1 MATEFVATN
10 SVAASII
17 CYNRDIERRILK
29 TVDKVNGACHFDTLV
44 SKWRM
49 RSFLTS
55 KRNKKWLQGGL
66 LMNHYTMSIAKGRG
80 DLRHNNR
87 EFRPKNADPQ
97 RKDKNITLVH
107 EDLQKV
113 YHELFDESVI
123 KYNESQKRND
133 RKIKNYFDKIYRS
146 KKEKPFYEFIIQIGN
161 QNEQPSEKKC
171 EAILK
176 EFNDM
181 LIKDYPSLRVFN
193 SVIHMDESTPHL
205 HIDFVPVGDGYKK
218 GMEKRASFKRVLK
231 NLGLSDFRE
240 FQNALFFKL
249 EEISKKHNIE
259 RVPDVA
265 IGAKH
270 IPIQQYREIQRLAEQ
285 KINHIDGMSVPRSS
299 IKIYQKLNA
308 VPQEM
313 YEEIVKDNAY
323 RKAQNEALTGENE
336 LLRGQLSNLKTEKNV
351 DIYEAVIEDQKEKI
365 ERLNDEIDEIRY
377 NFNDMQKTHEET
389 IEKMYVKNDSLQE
402 QIEELEKGTAAL
414 KVQLSE
420 KEKTIENL
428 KNQSKQLEKMDHILS
443 ENEKLKNDVK
453 KLDEKVKKTEQKL
466 VQNSS
471 ETRKKLVITEQENMN
486 LKNENESLQKEN
498 NELNEQI
505 GDKRANTYRQ
515 TRFANVLQIY
525 SARGNYAG
533 MANLAKLMANEQYD
547 DLDEELDECLRRVQ
561 KARMIQ

>member
-1 MATEFVATN
+1 MQHLYL
-10 SVAASII
+10 
-17 CYNRDIERRILK
+17 CYNEGIGRRLLK
-29 TVDKVNGACHFDTLV
+29 TVDKVNGARHFDTNV

-55 KRNKKWLQGGL
+55 KRNKKCLPGGM
-66 LMNHYTMSIAKGRG
+66 LMNHFTMSIAKGRG

-146 KKEKPFYEFIIQIGN
+146 KKEKPFYEFIIQVGN
-161 QNEQPSEKKC
+161 QNEQPSETKC

-176 EFNDM
+176 EFNNM
-181 LIKDYPSLRVFN
+181 LIRDYPSLRIFN

-205 HIDFVPVGDGYKK
+205 HIDFVPIGDGYKK

-231 NLGLSDFRE
+231 NLGFSDFRE

-249 EEISKKHNIE
+249 ELISKQHDIE
-259 RVPDVA
+259 RVQDIS
-265 IGAKH
+265 IGARH

-285 KINHIDGMSVPRSS
+285 KINDIDDMNVPRSS

-351 DIYEAVIEDQKEKI
+351 YTYEAVIEDQKEKI
-365 ERLNDEIDEIRY
+365 ERLNDEIEEIRY
-377 NFNDMQKTHEET
+377 NFNVMQKS
-389 IEKMYVKNDSLQE
+389 NDNMLNKAWDENDALQE
-402 QIEELEKGTAAL
+402 KIEALEKSSAAL
-414 KVQLSE
+414 KGQLTDR
-420 KEKTIENL
+420 EKTIESL
-428 KNQSKQLEKMDHILS
+428 QNQSKDLEKMGQILS

-471 ETRKKLVITEQENMN
+471 ETRSKLDKTEQENRKLEGQISD
-486 LKNENESLQKEN
+486 LKNQNETLQTECK
-498 NELNEQI
+498 ELNKQI
-505 GDKRANTYRQ
+505 DKNNANSYRQ
-515 TRFANVLQIY
+515 TRFVEAMKKCSRTNNMPRMAKL
-525 SARGNYAG
+525 
-533 MANLAKLMANEQYD
+533 ANLMAKEEYD
-547 DLDEELDECLRRVQ
+547 DLDEELDECLRRVRT
-561 KARMIQ
+561 ARMVQ

>member
-1 MATEFVATN
+1 MQHLFL
-10 SVAASII
+10 
-17 CYNRDIERRILK
+17 CYNRDIEKRLLK
-29 TVDKVNGACHFDTLV
+29 TVDKINGACHFDTLV

-55 KRNKKWLQGGL
+55 KRNKKCPEGGKI
-66 LMNHYTMSIAKGRG
+66 MNHYTMSIAKGRG

-97 RKDKNITLVH
+97 RKDKNITLVK

-123 KYNESQKRND
+123 KYNDTQKRND

-146 KKEKPFYEFIIQIGN
+146 KKEKPFYEFIIQVGN
-161 QNEQPSEKKC
+161 QNDQPSETKC
-171 EAILK
+171 KAILK

-249 EEISKKHNIE
+249 EQISKQHNIE
-259 RVPDVA
+259 RVSDIA

-285 KINHIDGMSVPRSS
+285 KINDIDDMNVPRSS

-323 RKAQNEALTGENE
+323 RKAQNEALIGENE
-336 LLRGQLSNLKTEKNV
+336 ILRGQLSNLKTEKNV
-351 DIYEAVIEDQKEKI
+351 YTYEAVIEDQKEKI
-365 ERLNDEIDEIRY
+365 ESLNDEIEEIRY

-402 QIEELEKGTAAL
+402 MIETLEESSAAL
-414 KVQLSE
+414 KVQISD

-428 KNQSKQLEKMDHILS
+428 KNQSKQLEKMGQIMN
-443 ENEKLKNDVK
+443 ENEKLKNDIK

-471 ETRKKLVITEQENMN
+471 ETRSKLVQNEQENRN
-486 LKNENESLQKEN
+486 LKAQISTMKSENETLQNECK
-498 NELNEQI
+498 ELNKEI
-505 GDKRANTYRQ
+505 DDTRKNTYRQ
-515 TRFANVLQIY
+515 TRFVKALQIC
-525 SARGNYAG
+525 SARGNYAK
-533 MANLAKLMANEQYD
+533 MANLANLIANAQYEE
-547 DLDEELDECLRRVQ
+547 LDEELDECLRRIRNPRMVQ
-561 KARMIQ
+561 

>member
-1 MATEFVATN
+1 MQHLF
-10 SVAASII
+10 I
-17 CYNRDIERRILK
+17 CYNRDIERRLLK

-44 SKWRM
+44 SKWRI

-55 KRNKKWLQGGL
+55 KRNKKWLQGGM

-97 RKDKNITLVH
+97 RKDKNITLVK

-146 KKEKPFYEFIIQIGN
+146 KKEKPFYEFIIQVGN
-161 QNEQPSEKKC
+161 QNDQPSETKC
-171 EAILK
+171 KAILK

-205 HIDFVPVGDGYKK
+205 HIDFVPVGNGYKK

-249 EEISKKHNIE
+249 EQISKQHNIE
-259 RVPDVA
+259 RVSDVA

-285 KINHIDGMSVPRSS
+285 KINDIDGMSVPRSS
-299 IKIYQKLNA
+299 IKIYQKINA

-336 LLRGQLSNLKTEKNV
+336 ILRGQLSNLKTEKN
-351 DIYEAVIEDQKEKI
+351 IYTYEAVIEDQKEKI
-365 ERLNDEIDEIRY
+365 ESLNDEIDEIRY
-377 NFNDMQKTHEET
+377 NFNTMQKSNDSQ
-389 IEKMYVKNDSLQE
+389 IEKMYEKNDALQE
-402 QIEELEKGTAAL
+402 QIDALEKSSAAL
-414 KVQLSE
+414 KVQISE

-428 KNQSKQLEKMDHILS
+428 KNQSKDLEKMGQILS

-466 VQNSS
+466 VQKSS
-471 ETRKKLVITEQENMN
+471 ETRSKVEKTEQENRKLEGQIN
-486 LKNENESLQKEN
+486 SLKSENETLQNECK
-498 NELNEQI
+498 ELNTEI
-505 GDKRANTYRQ
+505 NDMKAISHRQ
-515 TRFANVLQIY
+515 ERFIDAMKKCSRTNDMP
-525 SARGNYAG
+525 R
-533 MANLAKLMANEQYD
+533 MANIAKLMANEQYD
-547 DLDEELDECLRRVQ
+547 DLDEELDECLRRLRT
-561 KARMIQ
+561 ARMRQ

>member
-1 MATEFVATN
+1 MQHLFL
-10 SVAASII
+10 
-17 CYNRDIERRILK
+17 CYNRDIERRLLK
-29 TVDKVNGACHFDTLV
+29 TVDNVNGACHFDTLV

-55 KRNKKWLQGGL
+55 KRNKKCPEGGM

-171 EAILK
+171 ETILK

-249 EEISKKHNIE
+249 EEISKRHNIE
-259 RVPDVA
+259 RVQDVS
-265 IGAKH
+265 IGARH

-285 KINHIDGMSVPRSS
+285 KINDIDDMNVPRSS

-336 LLRGQLSNLKTEKNV
+336 ILRGQLSNLKTEKNV
-351 DIYEAVIEDQKEKI
+351 YTYEAVIEDQKDKI
-365 ERLNDEIDEIRY
+365 ESLNDEIEEIRY
-377 NFNDMQKTHEET
+377 NFNTMQKSNDSQ
-389 IEKMYVKNDSLQE
+389 IEKMYEKNDALQE
-402 QIEELEKGTAAL
+402 QIEALEKSSAAL
-414 KVQLSE
+414 KVQIAE

-428 KNQSKQLEKMDHILS
+428 KNQSKQLEKMGQILT

-471 ETRKKLVITEQENMN
+471 ETRQKLDKTEQKNKNLEGQIND
-486 LKNENESLQKEN
+486 LKNQNDTLQNECK
-498 NELNEQI
+498 ELNTEI
-505 GDKRANTYRQ
+505 NDMRANSHRQ
-515 TRFANVLQIY
+515 ERFIDAMKKCSRTNDMP
-525 SARGNYAG
+525 R
-533 MANLAKLMANEQYD
+533 MANIAKLMANEQYD
-547 DLDEELDECLRRVQ
+547 DLDEELDECLRRLRT
-561 KARMIQ
+561 ARMRQ

>member
-1 MATEFVATN
+1 
-10 SVAASII
+10 
-17 CYNRDIERRILK
+17 
-29 TVDKVNGACHFDTLV
+29 
-44 SKWRM
+44 
-49 RSFLTS
+49 
-55 KRNKKWLQGGL
+55 
-66 LMNHYTMSIAKGRG
+66 MNHYTMSIAKGRG

-133 RKIKNYFDKIYRS
+133 RKIKNYYDKIYRS
-146 KKEKPFYEFIIQIGN
+146 KKEKPFYEFIIQVGN
-161 QNEQPSEKKC
+161 QNDQPSEKKC
-171 EAILK
+171 ETILK

-205 HIDFVPVGDGYKK
+205 HIDFVPIGDGYKK

-231 NLGLSDFRE
+231 NIGFSDFRE

-249 EEISKKHNIE
+249 ELISKQHDIE

-285 KINHIDGMSVPRSS
+285 KINDIDDMNVPRSS

-365 ERLNDEIDEIRY
+365 ERLNDEIEEIRY
-377 NFNDMQKTHEET
+377 NFNVMQKS
-389 IEKMYVKNDSLQE
+389 NDNMLNKAWDENDALQE
-402 QIEELEKGTAAL
+402 QFKELEKSSAAL
-414 KVQLSE
+414 SVQLSD
-420 KEKTIENL
+420 KEKTIADL
-428 KNQSKQLEKMDHILS
+428 KKQSKDLEKMGQILS

-453 KLDEKVKKTEQKL
+453 KLGK
-466 VQNSS
+466 
-471 ETRKKLVITEQENMN
+471 TEQENRN
-486 LKNENESLQKEN
+486 LKTQISGLKSENETLHKEYKELNAQKTAQISNLNNENKKLNRIVKVFIKTLQKLSEC
-498 NELNEQI
+498 EI
-505 GDKRANTYRQ
+505 GDFPKFKSRATAHIP
-515 TRFANVLQIY
+515 TTAEGL
-525 SARGNYAG
+525 S
-533 MANLAKLMANEQYD
+533 EE
-547 DLDEELDECLRRVQ
+547 DLCEMEKEWDEERHIYAQRVT
-561 KARMIQ
+561 RGR

>member
-1 MATEFVATN
+1 MQHLFL
-10 SVAASII
+10 
-17 CYNRDIERRILK
+17 CYNRDIERRLLK
-29 TVDKVNGACHFDTLV
+29 TVDRVNGACHFDTLV

-55 KRNKKWLQGGL
+55 KRNKKCPEGGM
-66 LMNHYTMSIAKGRG
+66 LMKHYTMSIAKGRG

-97 RKDKNITLVH
+97 RKDKNIVLVR
-107 EDLQKV
+107 EELQKV

-123 KYNESQKRND
+123 KYNDTQKRND

-218 GMEKRASFKRVLK
+218 GMEKRVSFKRVLK

-336 LLRGQLSNLKTEKNV
+336 ILRGQLSNLKTEKNV

-389 IEKMYVKNDSLQE
+389 IEKMYIKNDSLQE
-402 QIEELEKGTAAL
+402 QLEALEKSSAAL
-414 KVQLSE
+414 SVQISE
-420 KEKTIENL
+420 KERTIENL
-428 KNQSKQLEKMDHILS
+428 KNQSKDLEKMGQILS

-453 KLDEKVKKTEQKL
+453 KLGK
-466 VQNSS
+466 S
-471 ETRKKLVITEQENMN
+471 EQENRN
-486 LKNENESLQKEN
+486 LKAQISSLKRENETLQKEYK
-498 NELNEQI
+498 ELNVQKTAQISNLSNENKKLNRIVKVFIKILQKLSECEI
-505 GDKRANTYRQ
+505 GDFPKFRSRATAHIPTTAEGLSEEDLCEMEKQWDEDRHIYAQRM
-515 TRFANVLQIY
+515 TR
-525 SARGNYAG
+525 SR
-533 MANLAKLMANEQYD
+533 
-547 DLDEELDECLRRVQ
+547 
-561 KARMIQ
+561 

>member
-1 MATEFVATN
+1 
-10 SVAASII
+10 
-17 CYNRDIERRILK
+17 
-29 TVDKVNGACHFDTLV
+29 
-44 SKWRM
+44 
-49 RSFLTS
+49 
-55 KRNKKWLQGGL
+55 
-66 LMNHYTMSIAKGRG
+66 MNHYTMSIAKGRG

-97 RKDKNITLVH
+97 RKDKNITLIH

-113 YHELFDESVI
+113 YHELFDEAVI
-123 KYNESQKRND
+123 KYNDTQKRND

-181 LIKDYPSLRVFN
+181 LIRDYPSLRVFN

-249 EEISKKHNIE
+249 EQISKKHNIE
-259 RVPDVA
+259 RVQDVA
-265 IGAKH
+265 IGARH
-270 IPIQQYREIQRLAEQ
+270 IPIQEYREIQRLAEQ
-285 KINHIDGMSVPRSS
+285 KINDIDGMSVPRSS
-299 IKIYQKLNA
+299 IKIYQKINA

-323 RKAQNEALTGENE
+323 RKAQNEALTSENE
-336 LLRGQLSNLKTEKNV
+336 ILRGQLSNLKTEKNI
-351 DIYEAVIEDQKEKI
+351 DIYESTIEMQKKRI
-365 ERLNDEIDEIRY
+365 ADLNFDLEEIRY
-377 NFNDMQKTHEET
+377 NFNVMQKSFDNMQKKSDDE
-389 IEKMYVKNDSLQE
+389 NDVLQKKVD
-402 QIEELEKGTAAL
+402 ELEKGTAAL
-414 KVQLSE
+414 KVQISDRDQ
-420 KEKTIENL
+420 TIENL
-428 KNQSKQLEKMDHILS
+428 KNQSKQLEKMGQILS

-471 ETRKKLVITEQENMN
+471 ETRSKLVKTEQENRN
-486 LKNENESLQKEN
+486 LKNENETLQKEN
-498 NELNEQI
+498 NALNEQI
-505 GDKRANTYRQ
+505 DDMKANTYRQ
-515 TRFANVLQIY
+515 TRFVKALQIC
-525 SARGNYAG
+525 SARGNYAK
-533 MANLAKLMANEQYD
+533 MANLANLIANAQYD
-547 DLDEELDECLRRVQ
+547 ELDEELDECLRRVRNS
-561 KARMIQ
+561 RMIQ

>member
-1 MATEFVATN
+1 M
-10 SVAASII
+10 
-17 CYNRDIERRILK
+17 K
-29 TVDKVNGACHFDTLV
+29 
-44 SKWRM
+44 
-49 RSFLTS
+49 
-55 KRNKKWLQGGL
+55 
-66 LMNHYTMSIAKGRG
+66 HYTMSIAKGRG

-97 RKDKNITLVH
+97 RKDKNIVLVR
-107 EDLQKV
+107 EELQKV

-123 KYNESQKRND
+123 KYNDTQKRND

-218 GMEKRASFKRVLK
+218 GMEKRVSFKRVLK

-336 LLRGQLSNLKTEKNV
+336 ILRGQLSNLKTEKNV

-389 IEKMYVKNDSLQE
+389 IEKMYIKNDSLQE
-402 QIEELEKGTAAL
+402 QLEALEKSSAAL
-414 KVQLSE
+414 SVQISE
-420 KEKTIENL
+420 KERTIENL
-428 KNQSKQLEKMDHILS
+428 KNQSKDLEKMGQILS

-453 KLDEKVKKTEQKL
+453 KLGK
-466 VQNSS
+466 S
-471 ETRKKLVITEQENMN
+471 EQENRN
-486 LKNENESLQKEN
+486 LKAQISSLKRENETLQKEYK
-498 NELNEQI
+498 ELNVQKTAQISNLSNENKKLNRIVKVFIKILQKLSECEI
-505 GDKRANTYRQ
+505 GDFPKFRSRATAHIPTTAEGLSEEDLCEMEKQWDEDRHIYAQRM
-515 TRFANVLQIY
+515 TR
-525 SARGNYAG
+525 SR
-533 MANLAKLMANEQYD
+533 
-547 DLDEELDECLRRVQ
+547 
-561 KARMIQ
+561 

>member
-1 MATEFVATN
+1 
-10 SVAASII
+10 
-17 CYNRDIERRILK
+17 
-29 TVDKVNGACHFDTLV
+29 
-44 SKWRM
+44 
-49 RSFLTS
+49 
-55 KRNKKWLQGGL
+55 
-66 LMNHYTMSIAKGRG
+66 MNHYTMSIAKGRG

-97 RKDKNITLVH
+97 RKDKNITLVK

-123 KYNESQKRND
+123 KYNDTQKRND

-146 KKEKPFYEFIIQIGN
+146 KKEKPFYEFIIQVGN
-161 QNEQPSEKKC
+161 QNDQPSETKC
-171 EAILK
+171 KAILK

-205 HIDFVPVGDGYKK
+205 HIDFVPIGDGYKK

-231 NLGLSDFRE
+231 NLGFSDFRE

-249 EEISKKHNIE
+249 ELISKQHDIE
-259 RVPDVA
+259 RVSDVA

-285 KINHIDGMSVPRSS
+285 KINDIDYMSVPRSS

-336 LLRGQLSNLKTEKNV
+336 ILRGQLSNLKTEKNV

-365 ERLNDEIDEIRY
+365 ERLNDEIEEIRY
-377 NFNDMQKTHEET
+377 NFNVMQKS
-389 IEKMYVKNDSLQE
+389 NDNMLNKAWDENDALQE
-402 QIEELEKGTAAL
+402 QFKELEKSSAAL
-414 KVQLSE
+414 KVQISD
-420 KEKTIENL
+420 KEKTIADL
-428 KNQSKQLEKMDHILS
+428 KKQSKELEKMGQILS

-453 KLDEKVKKTEQKL
+453 KLGK
-466 VQNSS
+466 
-471 ETRKKLVITEQENMN
+471 TEQENRN
-486 LKNENESLQKEN
+486 LKTQISGLKSENETLHKEYKELNVQKTAQISNLSNENKKLNRIVKVFIKTLQKLSEC
-498 NELNEQI
+498 EI
-505 GDKRANTYRQ
+505 GDFPKFKSRATAHIP
-515 TRFANVLQIY
+515 TTAEGL
-525 SARGNYAG
+525 S
-533 MANLAKLMANEQYD
+533 EE
-547 DLDEELDECLRRVQ
+547 DLCEMEKEWDEERHIYAQRVT
-561 KARMIQ
+561 RGR

>member
-1 MATEFVATN
+1 MQHLFL
-10 SVAASII
+10 
-17 CYNRDIERRILK
+17 CYNRDIEKRLLK
-29 TVDKVNGACHFDTLV
+29 TVDKINGACYFDTLV

-49 RSFLTS
+49 RFFLTS
-55 KRNKKWLQGGL
+55 KRNKKCPEGGKI
-66 LMNHYTMSIAKGRG
+66 MNHYTMSIAKGRG

-97 RKDKNITLVH
+97 RKDKNITLVK

-123 KYNESQKRND
+123 KYNDTQKRND

-146 KKEKPFYEFIIQIGN
+146 KKEKPFYEFIIQVGN
-161 QNEQPSEKKC
+161 QNDQPPETKC
-171 EAILK
+171 KAILK

-249 EEISKKHNIE
+249 EQISKQHNIE
-259 RVPDVA
+259 RVSDIA

-285 KINHIDGMSVPRSS
+285 KINDIDDMNVPRSS

-323 RKAQNEALTGENE
+323 RKAQNEALIGENE
-336 LLRGQLSNLKTEKNV
+336 ILRGQLSNLKTEKNV
-351 DIYEAVIEDQKEKI
+351 YTYEAVIEDQKEKI
-365 ERLNDEIDEIRY
+365 ESLNDEIEEIRY

-402 QIEELEKGTAAL
+402 MIETLEESSAAL
-414 KVQLSE
+414 KVQISD

-428 KNQSKQLEKMDHILS
+428 KNQSKQLEKMGQIMN
-443 ENEKLKNDVK
+443 ENEKLKNDIK

-471 ETRKKLVITEQENMN
+471 ETRSKLVQNEQENRN
-486 LKNENESLQKEN
+486 LKAQISTMKSENETLQNECK
-498 NELNEQI
+498 ELNKEI
-505 GDKRANTYRQ
+505 DDTRKNTYRQ
-515 TRFANVLQIY
+515 TRFVKALQIC
-525 SARGNYAG
+525 SARGNYAK
-533 MANLAKLMANEQYD
+533 MANLANLIANAQYEE
-547 DLDEELDECLRRVQ
+547 LDEELDECLRRIRNPRMVQ
-561 KARMIQ
+561 

>member
-1 MATEFVATN
+1 MQHLFL
-10 SVAASII
+10 
-17 CYNRDIERRILK
+17 CYNRDIERRLLK
-29 TVDKVNGACHFDTLV
+29 TVDKINGACHFDTLV
-44 SKWRM
+44 SKWQM
-49 RSFLTS
+49 LSFLTS
-55 KRNKKWLQGGL
+55 KMNKKWLQGGV

-146 KKEKPFYEFIIQIGN
+146 KKEKPFYEFIIQVGN
-161 QNEQPSEKKC
+161 QNDQPSETKC
-171 EAILK
+171 KAILK

-249 EEISKKHNIE
+249 EQISKQHNIE
-259 RVPDVA
+259 RVSDIA

-285 KINHIDGMSVPRSS
+285 KINDIDDMNVPRSS

-323 RKAQNEALTGENE
+323 RKAQNEALIGENE
-336 LLRGQLSNLKTEKNV
+336 LLRGQLSNLKTKNNI
-351 DIYEAVIEDQKEKI
+351 DAYEEIIESQKDKI
-365 ERLNDEIDEIRY
+365 ERLNDEIEEIRY

-402 QIEELEKGTAAL
+402 QIETLEESSAAL
-414 KVQLSE
+414 KVQISE

-428 KNQSKQLEKMDHILS
+428 KNQSKDLEKMGQILK
-443 ENEKLKNDVK
+443 ENENLKNDVK

-471 ETRKKLVITEQENMN
+471 ETRQKLVKTEQENRKLEGQISS
-486 LKNENESLQKEN
+486 LKSENETLQNECK
-498 NELNEQI
+498 ELNKEI
-505 GDKRANTYRQ
+505 DDTRKNTYRQ
-515 TRFANVLQIY
+515 TRFVKALQIC
-525 SARGNYAG
+525 SARGNYAK
-533 MANLAKLMANEQYD
+533 MANLANLIANAQYEE
-547 DLDEELDECLRRVQ
+547 LDEELDECLRRIRNPRMVQ
-561 KARMIQ
+561 

>member
-1 MATEFVATN
+1 
-10 SVAASII
+10 
-17 CYNRDIERRILK
+17 
-29 TVDKVNGACHFDTLV
+29 
-44 SKWRM
+44 
-49 RSFLTS
+49 
-55 KRNKKWLQGGL
+55 
-66 LMNHYTMSIAKGRG
+66 MNHYTMSIAKGRG

-97 RKDKNITLVH
+97 RKDKNITLVK

-146 KKEKPFYEFIIQIGN
+146 KKEKPFYEFIIQVGN
-161 QNEQPSEKKC
+161 QNDQPSETKC
-171 EAILK
+171 KAILK

-249 EEISKKHNIE
+249 EQISKQHNIE
-259 RVPDVA
+259 RVSDVA

-285 KINHIDGMSVPRSS
+285 KINDIDGGMSVPRSS
-299 IKIYQKLNA
+299 IKIYQKINA

-336 LLRGQLSNLKTEKNV
+336 ILRGQLSNLKTEKNV
-351 DIYEAVIEDQKEKI
+351 YTYEAVIESQKDKI
-365 ERLNDEIDEIRY
+365 ESLNDEIDEIRY
-377 NFNDMQKTHEET
+377 NFNTMQKSNDSQ
-389 IEKMYVKNDSLQE
+389 IEKMYEKNDALQE
-402 QIEELEKGTAAL
+402 QIKALEKSSAAL
-414 KVQLSE
+414 KVQISD

-428 KNQSKQLEKMDHILS
+428 KNQSKQLEKMGQILT
-443 ENEKLKNDVK
+443 ENENLKNDVK

-471 ETRKKLVITEQENMN
+471 ETRQKLVKTEQENRKLEGQISS
-486 LKNENESLQKEN
+486 LKSENETLQNECK
-498 NELNEQI
+498 ELNKQI
-505 GDKRANTYRQ
+505 DDSRKNTFRQ
-515 TRFANVLQIY
+515 TRFVKALQIC
-525 SARGNYAG
+525 SARGNYAK
-533 MANLAKLMANEQYD
+533 MANLANLIANAQYD
-547 DLDEELDECLRRVQ
+547 ELDEELDECLRRVRN
-561 KARMIQ
+561 ARMVQ

>member
-1 MATEFVATN
+1 
-10 SVAASII
+10 
-17 CYNRDIERRILK
+17 
-29 TVDKVNGACHFDTLV
+29 
-44 SKWRM
+44 
-49 RSFLTS
+49 
-55 KRNKKWLQGGL
+55 
-66 LMNHYTMSIAKGRG
+66 MNHFTMSIAKGRG

-87 EFRPKNADPQ
+87 EFRPKNADPS
-97 RKDKNITLVH
+97 RKNNNIILVK

-123 KYNESQKRND
+123 KYNDTQKRND
-133 RKIKNYFDKIYRS
+133 RKIKNYYDKIYRS
-146 KKEKPFYEFIIQIGN
+146 KKEKPFYEFIIQVGN
-161 QNEQPSEKKC
+161 QNDQPSEKKC
-171 EAILK
+171 ETILK

-205 HIDFVPVGDGYKK
+205 HIDFVPIGDGYKK

-231 NLGLSDFRE
+231 NLGFSDFRE

-249 EEISKKHNIE
+249 EEISKQHNIE
-259 RVPDVA
+259 RVQDVA

-285 KINHIDGMSVPRSS
+285 KINDIDGMSVPRSS

-365 ERLNDEIDEIRY
+365 ERLNDEIEEIRY
-377 NFNDMQKTHEET
+377 NFNVMQKS
-389 IEKMYVKNDSLQE
+389 NDNMLNKAWDENDALQE
-402 QIEELEKGTAAL
+402 QFKELEKSSAAL
-414 KVQLSE
+414 KVQISD
-420 KEKTIENL
+420 KEKTIADL
-428 KNQSKQLEKMDHILS
+428 KKQSKDLEKMGQILS

-453 KLDEKVKKTEQKL
+453 KFGK
-466 VQNSS
+466 
-471 ETRKKLVITEQENMN
+471 TEQENRN
-486 LKNENESLQKEN
+486 LKTQISGLKSENETLHKEYKELDVQKTAQISNLSNENKKLNRIVKVFIKTLQKLSEC
-498 NELNEQI
+498 EI
-505 GDKRANTYRQ
+505 GDFPKFKSRATAHIP
-515 TRFANVLQIY
+515 TTAEGL
-525 SARGNYAG
+525 S
-533 MANLAKLMANEQYD
+533 EE
-547 DLDEELDECLRRVQ
+547 DLCEMEKEWDEERHIYAQRVT
-561 KARMIQ
+561 RGR

>member
-1 MATEFVATN
+1 MQHLF
-10 SVAASII
+10 I
-17 CYNRDIERRILK
+17 CYNRDIERRLLK

-55 KRNKKWLQGGL
+55 KRNKKWLQGGV

-97 RKDKNITLVH
+97 RKDKNITLVK

-123 KYNESQKRND
+123 KYNDTQKRND

-146 KKEKPFYEFIIQIGN
+146 KKEKPFYEFIIQVGN
-161 QNEQPSEKKC
+161 QNDQPSETKC
-171 EAILK
+171 KAILK

-205 HIDFVPVGDGYKK
+205 HIDFVPIGDGYKK

-231 NLGLSDFRE
+231 NLGFSDFRE

-249 EEISKKHNIE
+249 ELISKQHDIE
-259 RVPDVA
+259 RVSDVA

-285 KINHIDGMSVPRSS
+285 KINDIDYMSVPRSS

-336 LLRGQLSNLKTEKNV
+336 ILRGQLSNLKTEKNV
-351 DIYEAVIEDQKEKI
+351 YTYEAVIEDQKDKI
-365 ERLNDEIDEIRY
+365 ESLNDEIEEIRY
-377 NFNDMQKTHEET
+377 NFNTMQKS
-389 IEKMYVKNDSLQE
+389 NDNMLNKAWDENDALQE
-402 QIEELEKGTAAL
+402 KIEALEKSSAAL
-414 KVQLSE
+414 KGQITDR
-420 KEKTIENL
+420 EKTIADL
-428 KNQSKQLEKMDHILS
+428 KNRSKDLEKMGQILT

-471 ETRKKLVITEQENMN
+471 ETRQKLDKTEQKNKN
-486 LKNENESLQKEN
+486 LEGQISSLKSENETLQNECK
-498 NELNEQI
+498 ELNTEI
-505 GDKRANTYRQ
+505 NDMRANSHRQ
-515 TRFANVLQIY
+515 ERFVDAMKKCSRTNDMPRM
-525 SARGNYAG
+525 SK
-533 MANLAKLMANEQYD
+533 LAYLMANEQYD
-547 DLDEELDECLRRVQ
+547 DLDEELDECLRRL
-561 KARMIQ
+561 KTARMRQ

>member
-1 MATEFVATN
+1 MQHLFL
-10 SVAASII
+10 
-17 CYNRDIERRILK
+17 CYNRDIEKRLLK
-29 TVDKVNGACHFDTLV
+29 TVDKINGACHFDTLV

-55 KRNKKWLQGGL
+55 KRNKKCPEGGKI
-66 LMNHYTMSIAKGRG
+66 MNHYTMSIAKGRG

-97 RKDKNITLVH
+97 RKDKNITLVK

-123 KYNESQKRND
+123 KYNDTQKRND

-146 KKEKPFYEFIIQIGN
+146 KKEKPFYEFIIQVGN
-161 QNEQPSEKKC
+161 QNDQPSETKC
-171 EAILK
+171 KAILK
-176 EFNDM
+176 QFNDM

-249 EEISKKHNIE
+249 EQISKQHNIE
-259 RVPDVA
+259 RVSDIA

-285 KINHIDGMSVPRSS
+285 KINDIDDMNVPRSS

-323 RKAQNEALTGENE
+323 RKAQNEALIGENE
-336 LLRGQLSNLKTEKNV
+336 ILRGQLSKLKTEKNV

-365 ERLNDEIDEIRY
+365 ERLNDEIEEIRY
-377 NFNDMQKTHEET
+377 NFNDMQKTHEQT

-402 QIEELEKGTAAL
+402 QIETLEESSAAL
-414 KVQLSE
+414 KVQISE

-428 KNQSKQLEKMDHILS
+428 KNQSKQLEKMGQIMN
-443 ENEKLKNDVK
+443 ENEKLKNDIK

-471 ETRKKLVITEQENMN
+471 ETRQKLVKTEQENRKLEGQISS
-486 LKNENESLQKEN
+486 LKSENETLQNECK
-498 NELNEQI
+498 ELNKQI
-505 GDKRANTYRQ
+505 DDSRKNTYRQ
-515 TRFANVLQIY
+515 TRFIDAMKKCSRTNDMP
-525 SARGNYAG
+525 R
-533 MANLAKLMANEQYD
+533 MANIAKLMANEQYD
-547 DLDEELDECLRRVQ
+547 DLDEELDECLRRLRT
-561 KARMIQ
+561 ARMRQ

>member
-1 MATEFVATN
+1 MQHLF
-10 SVAASII
+10 I
-17 CYNRDIERRILK
+17 CYNRSIGRRLLK
-29 TVDKVNGACHFDTLV
+29 TVDEVNGACHFDTLV

-97 RKDKNITLVH
+97 RKDKNITLVK

-123 KYNESQKRND
+123 KYNDTQKRND

-146 KKEKPFYEFIIQIGN
+146 KKEKPFYEFIIQVGN
-161 QNEQPSEKKC
+161 QNDQPSETKC
-171 EAILK
+171 KAILK

-205 HIDFVPVGDGYKK
+205 HIDFVPIGDGYKK

-231 NLGLSDFRE
+231 NLGFSDFRE

-249 EEISKKHNIE
+249 ELISKQHDIE
-259 RVPDVA
+259 RVSDVA

-285 KINHIDGMSVPRSS
+285 KINDIDYMSVPRSS

-336 LLRGQLSNLKTEKNV
+336 ILRGQLSNLKTEKNV

-365 ERLNDEIDEIRY
+365 ERLNDEIEEIRY
-377 NFNDMQKTHEET
+377 NFNVMQKS
-389 IEKMYVKNDSLQE
+389 NDNMLNKAWDENDALQE
-402 QIEELEKGTAAL
+402 QIEVLEKGSAAL
-414 KVQLSE
+414 KVQISD

-428 KNQSKQLEKMDHILS
+428 KNQSKQLEKMGQILT

-471 ETRKKLVITEQENMN
+471 ETRQKLDKTEQKNKNLEGQIND
-486 LKNENESLQKEN
+486 LKNQNDTLQNECK
-498 NELNEQI
+498 ELNTEI
-505 GDKRANTYRQ
+505 NDMRANSHRQ
-515 TRFANVLQIY
+515 ERFVDAMKKCSRTNDMPRM
-525 SARGNYAG
+525 SK
-533 MANLAKLMANEQYD
+533 LAYLMANEQYD
-547 DLDEELDECLRRVQ
+547 DLDEELDECLRRL
-561 KARMIQ
+561 KTARMRQ

>member
-1 MATEFVATN
+1 MQHLY
-10 SVAASII
+10 I
-17 CYNRDIERRILK
+17 CYNGGIERRLLK

-55 KRNKKWLQGGL
+55 KRNKKCPKGGM

-87 EFRPKNADPQ
+87 EFRPKNADPS
-97 RKDKNITLVH
+97 RRDKNIVLVK

-146 KKEKPFYEFIIQIGN
+146 KKEKPFYDFIIQIGN

-171 EAILK
+171 ETILK
-176 EFNDM
+176 EFNQM

-205 HIDFVPVGDGYKK
+205 HIDFVPIGDGYKK

-231 NLGLSDFRE
+231 NLGFSDFRE

-249 EEISKKHNIE
+249 ELISKQHDIE
-259 RVPDVA
+259 RVSDVA

-285 KINHIDGMSVPRSS
+285 KINDIDYMSVPRSS

-336 LLRGQLSNLKTEKNV
+336 ILRGQLSNLKTEKNV
-351 DIYEAVIEDQKEKI
+351 YTYEAVIEDQKDKI
-365 ERLNDEIDEIRY
+365 ESLNDEIEEIRY
-377 NFNDMQKTHEET
+377 NFNTMQKSNDSQ
-389 IEKMYVKNDSLQE
+389 IEKMYEKNDALQE
-402 QIEELEKGTAAL
+402 QIEALEKSSAAL
-414 KVQLSE
+414 KVQISE

-428 KNQSKQLEKMDHILS
+428 KNQSKDLEKMGQILS

-453 KLDEKVKKTEQKL
+453 KLGK
-466 VQNSS
+466 
-471 ETRKKLVITEQENMN
+471 TEQENRN
-486 LKNENESLQKEN
+486 LKTQISSLKSENETLHKEYKELNVQKTAQISNLSNENKKLNRIVKVFIKTLQKLSEC
-498 NELNEQI
+498 EI
-505 GDKRANTYRQ
+505 GDFPKFKSRATAHIP
-515 TRFANVLQIY
+515 TTAEGL
-525 SARGNYAG
+525 S
-533 MANLAKLMANEQYD
+533 EE
-547 DLDEELDECLRRVQ
+547 DLCEMEKEWDEERHIYAQRVT
-561 KARMIQ
+561 RGR

>member
-1 MATEFVATN
+1 MQHLFL
-10 SVAASII
+10 
-17 CYNRDIERRILK
+17 CYNRDIERRLLK
-29 TVDKVNGACHFDTLV
+29 TVDKINGACHFDTLV

-123 KYNESQKRND
+123 KYNDTQKRND

-146 KKEKPFYEFIIQIGN
+146 KKEKPFYEFIIQVGN
-161 QNEQPSEKKC
+161 QNDQPSETKC
-171 EAILK
+171 KAILK

-205 HIDFVPVGDGYKK
+205 HIDFVPIGDGYKK

-231 NLGLSDFRE
+231 NLGFSDFRE

-249 EEISKKHNIE
+249 ELISKQHDIE
-259 RVPDVA
+259 RVSDVA

-285 KINHIDGMSVPRSS
+285 KINDIDGMSVPRTS

-323 RKAQNEALTGENE
+323 RKAQNEALTDENE
-336 LLRGQLSNLKTEKNV
+336 ILRGQLSNLKTEKNV

-365 ERLNDEIDEIRY
+365 ERLNDEIEEIRY
-377 NFNDMQKTHEET
+377 NFNVMQKS
-389 IEKMYVKNDSLQE
+389 NDNMLNKAWDENDDLQE
-402 QIEELEKGTAAL
+402 QIEVLEKGSAAL
-414 KVQLSE
+414 KVQISD

-428 KNQSKQLEKMDHILS
+428 KNQSKQLEKMGQILT

-471 ETRKKLVITEQENMN
+471 ETRQKLDKTEQKNKNLEGQIND
-486 LKNENESLQKEN
+486 LKNQNDTLQNECK
-498 NELNEQI
+498 ELNTEI
-505 GDKRANTYRQ
+505 NDMRANSHRQ
-515 TRFANVLQIY
+515 ERFVDAMKKCSRTNNM
-525 SARGNYAG
+525 AR
-533 MANLAKLMANEQYD
+533 MSKLANLMAIEKYD
-547 DLDEELDECLRRVQ
+547 DLDEELDECLKRIRTAKMVQ
-561 KARMIQ
+561 

>member
-1 MATEFVATN
+1 MQHLFL
-10 SVAASII
+10 
-17 CYNRDIERRILK
+17 CYNRDIERRLLK
-29 TVDKVNGACHFDTLV
+29 TVDKINGACHFDTLV

-55 KRNKKWLQGGL
+55 KRNKKCPEGGM

-171 EAILK
+171 ETILK

-249 EEISKKHNIE
+249 EEISKRHNIE
-259 RVPDVA
+259 RVQDVS
-265 IGAKH
+265 IGARH

-285 KINHIDGMSVPRSS
+285 KINDIDDMNVPRSS

-336 LLRGQLSNLKTEKNV
+336 ILRGQLSNLKTEKNV

-365 ERLNDEIDEIRY
+365 ERLNDEIEEIRY
-377 NFNDMQKTHEET
+377 NFNVMQKS
-389 IEKMYVKNDSLQE
+389 NDNMLNKAWDENDALQE
-402 QIEELEKGTAAL
+402 QIEVLEKGSAAL
-414 KVQLSE
+414 KVQISD

-428 KNQSKQLEKMDHILS
+428 KSQSKDLEKMGQILS

-453 KLDEKVKKTEQKL
+453 KLSK
-466 VQNSS
+466 
-471 ETRKKLVITEQENMN
+471 TEQENRN
-486 LKNENESLQKEN
+486 LKTQISGLKSENEILHKEYKELNVQKTAQISNLSNENKKLNRIVKVFIKTLQKLSEC
-498 NELNEQI
+498 EI
-505 GDKRANTYRQ
+505 GDFPRFKRLATSHIPTTAEGLSEEDLCEMEKQWDEDRHIYAQRM
-515 TRFANVLQIY
+515 TRG
-525 SARGNYAG
+525 SSR
-533 MANLAKLMANEQYD
+533 
-547 DLDEELDECLRRVQ
+547 
-561 KARMIQ
+561 

>member
-1 MATEFVATN
+1 MQHLY
-10 SVAASII
+10 I
-17 CYNRDIERRILK
+17 CYNRDIEKRLLK
-29 TVDKVNGACHFDTLV
+29 TVDFINGACHFDTLV

-55 KRNKKWLQGGL
+55 KRNKKCPEGGM

-123 KYNESQKRND
+123 KYNDTQKRND

-146 KKEKPFYEFIIQIGN
+146 KKEKPFYEFIIQVGN
-161 QNEQPSEKKC
+161 QNDQPSETKC
-171 EAILK
+171 KAILK

-205 HIDFVPVGDGYKK
+205 HIDFVPIGDGYKK

-231 NLGLSDFRE
+231 NLGFSDFRE

-249 EEISKKHNIE
+249 ELISKQHDIE
-259 RVPDVA
+259 RVSDVA

-285 KINHIDGMSVPRSS
+285 KINDIDGMSVPRSS

-365 ERLNDEIDEIRY
+365 ERLNDEIEEIRY
-377 NFNDMQKTHEET
+377 NFNVMQKS
-389 IEKMYVKNDSLQE
+389 NDNMLNKAWDENDALQE
-402 QIEELEKGTAAL
+402 QFKELEKSSAAL
-414 KVQLSE
+414 SVQLSD
-420 KEKTIENL
+420 KEKTIADL
-428 KNQSKQLEKMDHILS
+428 KKQSKELEKMGQILT
-443 ENEKLKNDVK
+443 ENKNLKNDVK
-453 KLDEKVKKTEQKL
+453 KFGK
-466 VQNSS
+466 
-471 ETRKKLVITEQENMN
+471 TEQENRN
-486 LKNENESLQKEN
+486 LKTQISGLKSENETLHKEYKELDVQKTAQISNLSNENKKLNRIVKVFIKTLQKLSEC
-498 NELNEQI
+498 EI
-505 GDKRANTYRQ
+505 GDFPKFKSRATAHIP
-515 TRFANVLQIY
+515 TTAEGL
-525 SARGNYAG
+525 S
-533 MANLAKLMANEQYD
+533 EE
-547 DLDEELDECLRRVQ
+547 DLCEMEKEWDEERHIYAQRVT
-561 KARMIQ
+561 RGR

>member
-1 MATEFVATN
+1 
-10 SVAASII
+10 
-17 CYNRDIERRILK
+17 
-29 TVDKVNGACHFDTLV
+29 
-44 SKWRM
+44 
-49 RSFLTS
+49 
-55 KRNKKWLQGGL
+55 
-66 LMNHYTMSIAKGRG
+66 MNHYTMSIAKGRG

-97 RKDKNITLVH
+97 RKDKNITLVK

-123 KYNESQKRND
+123 KYNDTQKRND

-146 KKEKPFYEFIIQIGN
+146 KKEKPFYEFIIQVGN
-161 QNEQPSEKKC
+161 QNDQPSETKC
-171 EAILK
+171 KAILK

-205 HIDFVPVGDGYKK
+205 HIDFVPIGDGYKK

-231 NLGLSDFRE
+231 NLGFSDFRE

-249 EEISKKHNIE
+249 ELISKQHDIE
-259 RVPDVA
+259 RVSDVA

-285 KINHIDGMSVPRSS
+285 KINDIDGMSVPRSS

-336 LLRGQLSNLKTEKNV
+336 ILRGQLSNLETEKNV
-351 DIYEAVIEDQKEKI
+351 YTYEAVIESQKDKI
-365 ERLNDEIDEIRY
+365 ESLNDEIEEIRY
-377 NFNDMQKTHEET
+377 NFNTMQKSNDSQ
-389 IEKMYVKNDSLQE
+389 IEKMYEKNYALQE
-402 QIEELEKGTAAL
+402 QIEVLEKSSAAL
-414 KVQLSE
+414 SVQISE

-428 KNQSKQLEKMDHILS
+428 KNQSKQLEKMSQILT
-443 ENEKLKNDVK
+443 ENEKLKNDIK

-471 ETRKKLVITEQENMN
+471 ETRSKLVKTEQENRKLEGQISS
-486 LKNENESLQKEN
+486 LKNENETLQNECK
-498 NELNEQI
+498 ELNTEI
-505 GDKRANTYRQ
+505 TDMKANSHRQ
-515 TRFANVLQIY
+515 ERFIDAMNKC
-525 SARGNYAG
+525 SRTNDMPR
-533 MANLAKLMANEQYD
+533 MANIAKLMANEQYD
-547 DLDEELDECLRRVQ
+547 DLDEELDECLRRLRT
-561 KARMIQ
+561 ARMRQ

>member
-1 MATEFVATN
+1 MQHLF
-10 SVAASII
+10 I
-17 CYNRDIERRILK
+17 CYNIDIERRLLK
-29 TVDKVNGACHFDTLV
+29 TVDKINGACHFDTLV

-49 RSFLTS
+49 RFFLTS
-55 KRNKKWLQGGL
+55 KRNKKWLQGGV

-97 RKDKNITLVH
+97 RKDKNITLVK

-123 KYNESQKRND
+123 KYNDTQKRND

-146 KKEKPFYEFIIQIGN
+146 KKEKPFYEFIIQVGN
-161 QNEQPSEKKC
+161 QNDQPSETKC
-171 EAILK
+171 KAILK

-205 HIDFVPVGDGYKK
+205 HIDFVPIGDGYKK

-231 NLGLSDFRE
+231 NLGFSDFRE

-249 EEISKKHNIE
+249 ELISKQHDIE
-259 RVPDVA
+259 RVSDVA

-285 KINHIDGMSVPRSS
+285 KINDIDGMSVPRSS
-299 IKIYQKLNA
+299 IKIYQKINA

-336 LLRGQLSNLKTEKNV
+336 ILRGQLSNLKTEKNV
-351 DIYEAVIEDQKEKI
+351 YTYETVIESQKDKI
-365 ERLNDEIDEIRY
+365 ESLNDEIDEIRY
-377 NFNDMQKTHEET
+377 NFNTMQKSNDSQ
-389 IEKMYVKNDSLQE
+389 IEKMYEKNDALQE
-402 QIEELEKGTAAL
+402 QIKALEKSSAAL
-414 KVQLSE
+414 KVQISD

-428 KNQSKQLEKMDHILS
+428 KNQSKQLEKMGQILT
-443 ENEKLKNDVK
+443 ENENLKNDVK

-471 ETRKKLVITEQENMN
+471 ETRQKLVKTEQENRKLEGQISS
-486 LKNENESLQKEN
+486 LKSENETLQNECK
-498 NELNEQI
+498 ELNKQI
-505 GDKRANTYRQ
+505 DDSRKNTYRQ
-515 TRFANVLQIY
+515 TRFVKALQIC
-525 SARGNYAG
+525 SARGNYAK
-533 MANLAKLMANEQYD
+533 MANLANLIANAQYD
-547 DLDEELDECLRRVQ
+547 ELDEELDECLRRVRN
-561 KARMIQ
+561 ARMVQ

>member
-1 MATEFVATN
+1 MQHLFL
-10 SVAASII
+10 
-17 CYNRDIERRILK
+17 CYNRDIEKRLLK
-29 TVDKVNGACHFDTLV
+29 TVDKINGACHFDTLV
-44 SKWRM
+44 SKWRI

-55 KRNKKWLQGGL
+55 KRNKKCPEGGM

-161 QNEQPSEKKC
+161 QNEQPSETKC

-176 EFNDM
+176 EFNQM
-181 LIKDYPSLRVFN
+181 LMKDYPSIRVFN

-205 HIDFVPVGDGYKK
+205 HIDFVPIGEGYKK

-231 NLGLSDFRE
+231 NLGFSDFRE

-249 EEISKKHNIE
+249 EEISKRHNIE

-285 KINHIDGMSVPRSS
+285 KINDIDGMSVPRSS

-351 DIYEAVIEDQKEKI
+351 YTYEAVIEDQKEKI
-365 ERLNDEIDEIRY
+365 ENLNIELEEIRY
-377 NFNDMQKTHEET
+377 NFNDMQKSNDSR
-389 IEKMYVKNDSLQE
+389 IEKMYEKNDSLQKKV
-402 QIEELEKGTAAL
+402 EELEKGSAAL
-414 KVQLSE
+414 KVQIDDRNQ
-420 KEKTIENL
+420 TIETL
-428 KNQSKQLEKMDHILS
+428 KNQSKDLEKMGQILS

-453 KLDEKVKKTEQKL
+453 KLGK
-466 VQNSS
+466 
-471 ETRKKLVITEQENMN
+471 TEQENRN
-486 LKNENESLQKEN
+486 LKTQISGLKSENETLHKEYKELNVQKTAQISNLSNENKKLNRIVKVFIKTLQKLSEC
-498 NELNEQI
+498 EI
-505 GDKRANTYRQ
+505 GDFPKFKSRATAHIP
-515 TRFANVLQIY
+515 TTAEGL
-525 SARGNYAG
+525 S
-533 MANLAKLMANEQYD
+533 EE
-547 DLDEELDECLRRVQ
+547 DLCEMEKEWDEERHIYAQRVT
-561 KARMIQ
+561 RGR

>member
-1 MATEFVATN
+1 MQHLFL
-10 SVAASII
+10 
-17 CYNRDIERRILK
+17 CYNRDIERRLLK
-29 TVDKVNGACHFDTLV
+29 TVDKINGACHFDTLV

-55 KRNKKWLQGGL
+55 KRNKKWIQGGL

-80 DLRHNNR
+80 DLKHNNR
-87 EFRPKNADPQ
+87 EFRPKNADPS

-123 KYNESQKRND
+123 KYNDTQKRND

-146 KKEKPFYEFIIQIGN
+146 KKEKPFYEFIIQVGN
-161 QNEQPSEKKC
+161 QNDQPSETKC
-171 EAILK
+171 KAILK

-181 LIKDYPSLRVFN
+181 LIKDYPSIRIFN

-205 HIDFVPVGDGYKK
+205 HIDFVPIGDGYKK

-231 NLGLSDFRE
+231 NLGFSDFRE

-249 EEISKKHNIE
+249 EEISKQHDIE
-259 RVPDVA
+259 RVSDVA

-270 IPIQQYREIQRLAEQ
+270 IPIQQYKEIQRLAEQ
-285 KINHIDGMSVPRSS
+285 KINDIDYMSVPRSS

-336 LLRGQLSNLKTEKNV
+336 ILRGQLSNLKTEKNV
-351 DIYEAVIEDQKEKI
+351 DIYETVIEDQKEKI
-365 ERLNDEIDEIRY
+365 ERLNDEIEEIRY
-377 NFNDMQKTHEET
+377 NFNVMQKS
-389 IEKMYVKNDSLQE
+389 NDNMLNKAWDENDALQE
-402 QIEELEKGTAAL
+402 QFKELEKSSAAL
-414 KVQLSE
+414 KVQLSD
-420 KEKTIENL
+420 KEKTIADL
-428 KNQSKQLEKMDHILS
+428 KKQSKELEKMGQILT
-443 ENEKLKNDVK
+443 ENKNLKNDVK

-471 ETRKKLVITEQENMN
+471 ETRQKLVKTEQENRKLEGQISD
-486 LKNENESLQKEN
+486 LKNQNDALQNECK
-498 NELNEQI
+498 ELNIQI
-505 GDKRANTYRQ
+505 NEKNANSYRQ
-515 TRFANVLQIY
+515 TRFVEAMKKCSRTNNMPRMAKLAN
-525 SARGNYAG
+525 
-533 MANLAKLMANEQYD
+533 LMANEKYD
-547 DLDEELDECLRRVQ
+547 DLDEELDECLRRIRT
-561 KARMIQ
+561 ARMVQ

>member
-1 MATEFVATN
+1 M
-10 SVAASII
+10 
-17 CYNRDIERRILK
+17 K
-29 TVDKVNGACHFDTLV
+29 
-44 SKWRM
+44 
-49 RSFLTS
+49 
-55 KRNKKWLQGGL
+55 
-66 LMNHYTMSIAKGRG
+66 HYTMSIAKGRG

-97 RKDKNITLVH
+97 RKDKNIVLVR
-107 EDLQKV
+107 EELQKV

-123 KYNESQKRND
+123 KYNDTQKRND

-218 GMEKRASFKRVLK
+218 GMEKRVSFKRVLK

-336 LLRGQLSNLKTEKNV
+336 ILRGQLSNLKTEKNV

-389 IEKMYVKNDSLQE
+389 IEKMYIKNDSLQE
-402 QIEELEKGTAAL
+402 QLEALEKSSAAL
-414 KVQLSE
+414 SVQISE

-428 KNQSKQLEKMDHILS
+428 KNQSKDLEKMGQILS

-453 KLDEKVKKTEQKL
+453 KLGK
-466 VQNSS
+466 S
-471 ETRKKLVITEQENMN
+471 EQENRN
-486 LKNENESLQKEN
+486 LKAQISSLKSENETLQKEYK
-498 NELNEQI
+498 ELNVQKTAQISNLSNENKKLNRIVKVFIKILQKLSECEI
-505 GDKRANTYRQ
+505 GDFPKFRSRATAHIPTTAEGLSEEDLCEMEKQWDEDRHIYAQRM
-515 TRFANVLQIY
+515 TR
-525 SARGNYAG
+525 SR
-533 MANLAKLMANEQYD
+533 
-547 DLDEELDECLRRVQ
+547 
-561 KARMIQ
+561 

>member
-1 MATEFVATN
+1 
-10 SVAASII
+10 
-17 CYNRDIERRILK
+17 
-29 TVDKVNGACHFDTLV
+29 
-44 SKWRM
+44 
-49 RSFLTS
+49 
-55 KRNKKWLQGGL
+55 
-66 LMNHYTMSIAKGRG
+66 MNHYTMSIAKGRG

-113 YHELFDESVI
+113 YHELFDEAVI
-123 KYNESQKRND
+123 KYNDTQKRND

-181 LIKDYPSLRVFN
+181 LIRDYPSLRVFN

-218 GMEKRASFKRVLK
+218 CMEKRASFKRVLK

-249 EEISKKHNIE
+249 EQISKKHNIE
-259 RVPDVA
+259 RVQDVA

-285 KINHIDGMSVPRSS
+285 KINDIDYMSVPRSS

-336 LLRGQLSNLKTEKNV
+336 ILRGQLSNLKTEKNV
-351 DIYEAVIEDQKEKI
+351 YTYEAVIEDQKDKI
-365 ERLNDEIDEIRY
+365 ESLNDEIEEIRY
-377 NFNDMQKTHEET
+377 NFNDMQKSNDSR
-389 IEKMYVKNDSLQE
+389 IEKMYEKNDSLQKKV
-402 QIEELEKGTAAL
+402 EELEKGSAAL
-414 KVQLSE
+414 SVQISD

-428 KNQSKQLEKMDHILS
+428 KSQSKQLEKMGQILT
-443 ENEKLKNDVK
+443 ENENLKNDVK

-471 ETRKKLVITEQENMN
+471 ETRSKLVKTEQENRN
-486 LKNENESLQKEN
+486 LKNENETLQKEN
-498 NELNEQI
+498 NALNEQI
-505 GDKRANTYRQ
+505 GDMKANTYRQ
-515 TRFANVLQIY
+515 TRFVKALQIC
-525 SARGNYAG
+525 SARGNYAK
-533 MANLAKLMANEQYD
+533 MANLANLMANEQYD
-547 DLDEELDECLRRVQ
+547 DLDEELDECLRRVRN
-561 KARMIQ
+561 ARMIQ

>member
-1 MATEFVATN
+1 MQHLF
-10 SVAASII
+10 I
-17 CYNRDIERRILK
+17 CYNRSIGRRLLK
-29 TVDKVNGACHFDTLV
+29 TVDKVNGACHFDTIV

-55 KRNKKWLQGGL
+55 KRNKKCPEGGKI
-66 LMNHYTMSIAKGRG
+66 MTHYTMSIAKGRG

-97 RKDKNITLVH
+97 RKDKNITLVK

-123 KYNESQKRND
+123 KYNDTQKRND

-146 KKEKPFYEFIIQIGN
+146 KKEKPFYEFIIQVGN
-161 QNEQPSEKKC
+161 QNDQPSETKC
-171 EAILK
+171 KAILK

-249 EEISKKHNIE
+249 EQISKQHNIE
-259 RVPDVA
+259 RVSDIA

-285 KINHIDGMSVPRSS
+285 KINDIDDMNVPRSS

-323 RKAQNEALTGENE
+323 RKAQNEALIGENE
-336 LLRGQLSNLKTEKNV
+336 LLRGQLSNLKTKNNI
-351 DIYEAVIEDQKEKI
+351 DAYEEIIESQKDKI
-365 ERLNDEIDEIRY
+365 ERLNDEIEEIRY
-377 NFNDMQKTHEET
+377 NFNDMQKTHDET

-402 QIEELEKGTAAL
+402 QIETLEESSAAL
-414 KVQLSE
+414 KVQISE

-428 KNQSKQLEKMDHILS
+428 KNQSKDLEKMGQILK
-443 ENEKLKNDVK
+443 ENENLKNDVK

-471 ETRKKLVITEQENMN
+471 ETRQKLVKTEQENRKLEGQISS
-486 LKNENESLQKEN
+486 LKSENETLQNECK
-498 NELNEQI
+498 ELNKEI
-505 GDKRANTYRQ
+505 DDTRKNTYRQ
-515 TRFANVLQIY
+515 TRFVKALQIC
-525 SARGNYAG
+525 SARGNYAK
-533 MANLAKLMANEQYD
+533 MANLANLIANAQYEE
-547 DLDEELDECLRRVQ
+547 LDEELDECLRRIRNPRMVQ
-561 KARMIQ
+561 

>member
-1 MATEFVATN
+1 M
-10 SVAASII
+10 
-17 CYNRDIERRILK
+17 
-29 TVDKVNGACHFDTLV
+29 
-44 SKWRM
+44 
-49 RSFLTS
+49 S

-113 YHELFDESVI
+113 YHELFDEAVI
-123 KYNESQKRND
+123 KYNDTQKRND

-181 LIKDYPSLRVFN
+181 LIRDYPSLRVFN

-249 EEISKKHNIE
+249 EQISKKHNIE
-259 RVPDVA
+259 RVQDVA
-265 IGAKH
+265 IGARH
-270 IPIQQYREIQRLAEQ
+270 IPIQEYREIQRLAEQ
-285 KINHIDGMSVPRSS
+285 KINDIDGMSVSRSS

-365 ERLNDEIDEIRY
+365 ERLNDEIEEIRY
-377 NFNDMQKTHEET
+377 NFNVMQKS
-389 IEKMYVKNDSLQE
+389 NDNMLNKAWDENDALQE
-402 QIEELEKGTAAL
+402 QFKELEKSSAAL
-414 KVQLSE
+414 KVQLSD
-420 KEKTIENL
+420 KEKTIADL
-428 KNQSKQLEKMDHILS
+428 KKQSKELEKIGQILT
-443 ENEKLKNDVK
+443 ENKNLKNDVK

-471 ETRKKLVITEQENMN
+471 ETRQKLVKTEQENRKLEGQISD
-486 LKNENESLQKEN
+486 LKNQNDALQNECK
-498 NELNEQI
+498 ELNIQI
-505 GDKRANTYRQ
+505 NEKNANSYRQ
-515 TRFANVLQIY
+515 TRFVEAMKKCSRTNNMPRMAKLAN
-525 SARGNYAG
+525 
-533 MANLAKLMANEQYD
+533 LMANEKYD
-547 DLDEELDECLRRVQ
+547 DLDEELDECLRRVRT
-561 KARMIQ
+561 ARMVQ

>member
-1 MATEFVATN
+1 MQHLFL
-10 SVAASII
+10 
-17 CYNRDIERRILK
+17 CYNRSIERRLLK

-55 KRNKKWLQGGL
+55 KRNKKWLQGGV

-97 RKDKNITLVH
+97 RKDKNITLVK

-123 KYNESQKRND
+123 KYNDTQKRND

-146 KKEKPFYEFIIQIGN
+146 KKEKPFYEFIIQVGN
-161 QNEQPSEKKC
+161 QNDQPSETKC
-171 EAILK
+171 KAILK

-205 HIDFVPVGDGYKK
+205 HIDFVPIGDGYKK

-231 NLGLSDFRE
+231 NLGFSDFRE

-249 EEISKKHNIE
+249 ELISKQHDIE
-259 RVPDVA
+259 RVSDVA

-285 KINHIDGMSVPRSS
+285 KINDIDYMSVPRSS

-336 LLRGQLSNLKTEKNV
+336 ILRGQLSNLKTEKNV

-365 ERLNDEIDEIRY
+365 ERLNDEIEEIRY
-377 NFNDMQKTHEET
+377 NFNDMQKSNDSR
-389 IEKMYVKNDSLQE
+389 IEKMYEKNDSLQE
-402 QIEELEKGTAAL
+402 QIKALEKGEAAL
-414 KVQLSE
+414 KVQISD
-420 KEKTIENL
+420 KEKTIEKL
-428 KNQSKQLEKMDHILS
+428 KNQSKDLEKMGQILS

-471 ETRKKLVITEQENMN
+471 ETRSKLVKTEQENRKLEDQISD
-486 LKNENESLQKEN
+486 LKNQNETLQNECK
-498 NELNEQI
+498 ELNTEI
-505 GDKRANTYRQ
+505 NDMRANSHRQ
-515 TRFANVLQIY
+515 ERFVDAMKKCSRTNDMPRM
-525 SARGNYAG
+525 SK
-533 MANLAKLMANEQYD
+533 LAYLMANEKYD
-547 DLDEELDECLRRVQ
+547 DLDEELDECLRRLRT
-561 KARMIQ
+561 ARMRQ

>member
-1 MATEFVATN
+1 M
-10 SVAASII
+10 
-17 CYNRDIERRILK
+17 
-29 TVDKVNGACHFDTLV
+29 
-44 SKWRM
+44 
-49 RSFLTS
+49 
-55 KRNKKWLQGGL
+55 
-66 LMNHYTMSIAKGRG
+66 LMNHFTMSIAKGRG

-87 EFRPKNADPQ
+87 EFRPKNADPF
-97 RKDKNITLVH
+97 RKDQNITLVK
-107 EDLQKV
+107 EDIQKV

-146 KKEKPFYEFIIQIGN
+146 KKEKPFYEFIIQVGN
-161 QNEQPSEKKC
+161 QNEQPSETKC
-171 EAILK
+171 KAILK

-205 HIDFVPVGDGYKK
+205 HIDFVPIGDGYKK

-231 NLGLSDFRE
+231 NLGFSDFRE

-249 EEISKKHNIE
+249 ELISKQHDIE
-259 RVPDVA
+259 RVSDVA

-285 KINHIDGMSVPRSS
+285 KINDIDYMSVPRSS

-336 LLRGQLSNLKTEKNV
+336 ILRGQLSNLKTEKNV
-351 DIYEAVIEDQKEKI
+351 YTYEAVIEDQKDKI
-365 ERLNDEIDEIRY
+365 ESLNDEIEEIRY
-377 NFNDMQKTHEET
+377 NFNTMQKS
-389 IEKMYVKNDSLQE
+389 NDNMLNKAWDENDALQE
-402 QIEELEKGTAAL
+402 KIEALEKSSAAL
-414 KVQLSE
+414 KGQITDR
-420 KEKTIENL
+420 EKTIADL
-428 KNQSKQLEKMDHILS
+428 KNRSKDLEKMGQILT

-471 ETRKKLVITEQENMN
+471 ETRSKLVKTEQENRKLEGQISS
-486 LKNENESLQKEN
+486 LKSENETLQKDN
-498 NELNEQI
+498 NSLYEQI
-505 GDKRANTYRQ
+505 GNMKANSRRQERLVDVLRKCSLGGNFDKMTH
-515 TRFANVLQIY
+515 LI
-525 SARGNYAG
+525 G
-533 MANLAKLMANEQYD
+533 LAASGQEEEMER
-547 DLDEELDECLRRVQ
+547 ELDEFYYR
-561 KARMIQ
+561 ASHTRMRQ

>member
-1 MATEFVATN
+1 MQHLFL
-10 SVAASII
+10 
-17 CYNRDIERRILK
+17 CYNRDIERRLLK
-29 TVDKVNGACHFDTLV
+29 TVDNVNGACHFDTLV

-55 KRNKKWLQGGL
+55 KRNKKWLQGGV

-97 RKDKNITLVH
+97 RKDKNITLVK

-123 KYNESQKRND
+123 KYNDTQKRND

-146 KKEKPFYEFIIQIGN
+146 KKEKPFYEFIIQVGN
-161 QNEQPSEKKC
+161 QNDQPSETKC
-171 EAILK
+171 KAILK

-205 HIDFVPVGDGYKK
+205 HIDFVPIGDGYKK

-231 NLGLSDFRE
+231 NLGFSDFRE

-249 EEISKKHNIE
+249 ELISKQHDIE
-259 RVPDVA
+259 RVSDVA

-285 KINHIDGMSVPRSS
+285 KINDIDDMNVPRSS

-336 LLRGQLSNLKTEKNV
+336 ILRGQLSNLKTEKNV
-351 DIYEAVIEDQKEKI
+351 YTYEAVIEDQKEKI
-365 ERLNDEIDEIRY
+365 ESLNDEIEEIRY
-377 NFNDMQKTHEET
+377 NFNTMQKSNDSQ
-389 IEKMYVKNDSLQE
+389 IEKMYEKNDALQE
-402 QIEELEKGTAAL
+402 QIEVLEKGSAAL
-414 KVQLSE
+414 KVQISD

-428 KNQSKQLEKMDHILS
+428 KNQSKQLEKMGQILT

-471 ETRKKLVITEQENMN
+471 ETRQKLDKTEQKNKNLEGQIND
-486 LKNENESLQKEN
+486 LKNQNDTLQNECK
-498 NELNEQI
+498 ELNTEI
-505 GDKRANTYRQ
+505 NDMRANSHRQ
-515 TRFANVLQIY
+515 ERFVDAMKKCSRTNDMPRM
-525 SARGNYAG
+525 SK
-533 MANLAKLMANEQYD
+533 LAYLMANEQYD
-547 DLDEELDECLRRVQ
+547 DLDEELDECLRRL
-561 KARMIQ
+561 KTARMRQ

>member
-1 MATEFVATN
+1 MQHLFL
-10 SVAASII
+10 
-17 CYNRDIERRILK
+17 CYNRDIEKRLLK
-29 TVDKVNGACHFDTLV
+29 TVDKINGACHFDTLV

-55 KRNKKWLQGGL
+55 KRNKKCPEGGM

-146 KKEKPFYEFIIQIGN
+146 KKEKPFYEFIIQVGN
-161 QNEQPSEKKC
+161 QNEQPSETKC

-205 HIDFVPVGDGYKK
+205 HIDFVPIGDGYKK

-231 NLGLSDFRE
+231 NLGFSDFRE

-249 EEISKKHNIE
+249 ELISKQHNIE
-259 RVPDVA
+259 RVSDIA

-285 KINHIDGMSVPRSS
+285 KINDIDDMNVPRSS

-323 RKAQNEALTGENE
+323 RKAQNEALIGENE
-336 LLRGQLSNLKTEKNV
+336 ILRGQLSNLKTEKNV
-351 DIYEAVIEDQKEKI
+351 YTYEAVIEDQKEKI
-365 ERLNDEIDEIRY
+365 ESLNDEIEEIRY

-389 IEKMYVKNDSLQE
+389 IEKMYEKNDALQE
-402 QIEELEKGTAAL
+402 QIESLEKSSAAL
-414 KVQLSE
+414 KVQISE

-428 KNQSKQLEKMDHILS
+428 KNQSKEVEKMSQILS

-471 ETRKKLVITEQENMN
+471 ETRQKLVKTEQENRKLEGQISS
-486 LKNENESLQKEN
+486 LKSENETLQNECK
-498 NELNEQI
+498 ELNKQI
-505 GDKRANTYRQ
+505 DDSRKNTYRQ
-515 TRFANVLQIY
+515 TRFIDAMKKCSRTNDMP
-525 SARGNYAG
+525 R
-533 MANLAKLMANEQYD
+533 MANIAKLMANEQYD
-547 DLDEELDECLRRVQ
+547 DLDEELDECLRRLRT
-561 KARMIQ
+561 ARMRQ

>member
-1 MATEFVATN
+1 MQHLFL
-10 SVAASII
+10 
-17 CYNRDIERRILK
+17 CYNRDIERRLLK
-29 TVDKVNGACHFDTLV
+29 TVDNVNGACHFDTLV

-97 RKDKNITLVH
+97 RKDKNITLVK

-146 KKEKPFYEFIIQIGN
+146 KKEKPFYEFIIQVGN
-161 QNEQPSEKKC
+161 QNDQPSETKC
-171 EAILK
+171 KAILK

-249 EEISKKHNIE
+249 ELISKQHDIE
-259 RVPDVA
+259 RVSDVA

-285 KINHIDGMSVPRSS
+285 KINDIDYMSVPRSS

-351 DIYEAVIEDQKEKI
+351 DIYESTIEMQKKNIED
-365 ERLNDEIDEIRY
+365 LNFDLEEIKY
-377 NFNDMQKTHEET
+377 NFNVMQKSFDNMQKKSDDE
-389 IEKMYVKNDSLQE
+389 NDVLQKK
-402 QIEELEKGTAAL
+402 IEELKKGEAAL
-414 KVQLSE
+414 KVQISD
-420 KEKTIENL
+420 KDQTIENL
-428 KNQSKQLEKMDHILS
+428 KNQSKDLEKMGQILS

-471 ETRKKLVITEQENMN
+471 ETRQKLDKTELKNKKLEGQIND
-486 LKNENESLQKEN
+486 LKNQNDTLQNECK
-498 NELNEQI
+498 ELNTEI
-505 GDKRANTYRQ
+505 NDMRANSHRQ
-515 TRFANVLQIY
+515 ERFIDAMKKCSRTNDMP
-525 SARGNYAG
+525 R
-533 MANLAKLMANEQYD
+533 MANIAKLMANEQYD
-547 DLDEELDECLRRVQ
+547 DLDKELDECLRRLRT
-561 KARMIQ
+561 ARMRQ

>member
-1 MATEFVATN
+1 MQHLY
-10 SVAASII
+10 I
-17 CYNRDIERRILK
+17 CYNRDIERRLLK
-29 TVDKVNGACHFDTLV
+29 TVDKINGACHFDTLV

-49 RSFLTS
+49 SSFLTS
-55 KRNKKWLQGGL
+55 KRNKKCPKGGM

-87 EFRPKNADPQ
+87 EFRPKNADPS
-97 RKDKNITLVH
+97 RRDKNIILVK

-171 EAILK
+171 ETILK
-176 EFNDM
+176 EFNQM

-205 HIDFVPVGDGYKK
+205 HIDFVPIGEGYKK

-231 NLGLSDFRE
+231 NLGFSDFRE

-249 EEISKKHNIE
+249 EEISKRHNIE

-285 KINHIDGMSVPRSS
+285 KINDIDGMSVPRSS
-299 IKIYQKLNA
+299 IKIYQKINA

-336 LLRGQLSNLKTEKNV
+336 ILRGQLSNLKTEKNV

-365 ERLNDEIDEIRY
+365 ERLNDEIEEIRY
-377 NFNDMQKTHEET
+377 NFNTMQKSNDSQ
-389 IEKMYVKNDSLQE
+389 IEKMYEKNDSLQE
-402 QIEELEKGTAAL
+402 QIEALEKSSAAL
-414 KVQLSE
+414 KVQISD

-428 KNQSKQLEKMDHILS
+428 KNQSKQLEKMGQIMN
-443 ENEKLKNDVK
+443 ENEKLKNDIK

-471 ETRKKLVITEQENMN
+471 ETRSKLVQNEQENRN
-486 LKNENESLQKEN
+486 LKAQISTMKSENETLQNECK
-498 NELNEQI
+498 ELNKEI
-505 GDKRANTYRQ
+505 DDTRKNTYRQ
-515 TRFANVLQIY
+515 TRFVKALQIC
-525 SARGNYAG
+525 SARGNYAK
-533 MANLAKLMANEQYD
+533 MANLANLIANAQYEE
-547 DLDEELDECLRRVQ
+547 LDEELDECLRRVRNP
-561 KARMIQ
+561 RMVQ

>member
-1 MATEFVATN
+1 M
-10 SVAASII
+10 
-17 CYNRDIERRILK
+17 K
-29 TVDKVNGACHFDTLV
+29 
-44 SKWRM
+44 
-49 RSFLTS
+49 
-55 KRNKKWLQGGL
+55 
-66 LMNHYTMSIAKGRG
+66 HYTMSIAKGRG

-97 RKDKNITLVH
+97 RKDKNIVLVR
-107 EDLQKV
+107 EELQKV

-123 KYNESQKRND
+123 KYNDTQKRND

-218 GMEKRASFKRVLK
+218 GMEKRVSFKRVLK

-259 RVPDVA
+259 RIPDVA

-336 LLRGQLSNLKTEKNV
+336 ILRGQLSNLKTEKNV

-389 IEKMYVKNDSLQE
+389 IEKMYIKNDSLQE
-402 QIEELEKGTAAL
+402 QLEALEKSSAAL
-414 KVQLSE
+414 SVQISE

-428 KNQSKQLEKMDHILS
+428 KNQSKDLEKMGQILS

-453 KLDEKVKKTEQKL
+453 KLGK
-466 VQNSS
+466 S
-471 ETRKKLVITEQENMN
+471 EQENRN
-486 LKNENESLQKEN
+486 LKAQISSLKSENETLQKEYK
-498 NELNEQI
+498 ELNVQKTAQILNLSNENKKLNRIVKVFIKILQKLSECEI
-505 GDKRANTYRQ
+505 GDFPKFRSRATAHIPTTAEGLSEEDLCEMEKQWDEDRHIYAQRM
-515 TRFANVLQIY
+515 TR
-525 SARGNYAG
+525 SR
-533 MANLAKLMANEQYD
+533 
-547 DLDEELDECLRRVQ
+547 
-561 KARMIQ
+561 

>member
-1 MATEFVATN
+1 M
-10 SVAASII
+10 
-17 CYNRDIERRILK
+17 
-29 TVDKVNGACHFDTLV
+29 
-44 SKWRM
+44 
-49 RSFLTS
+49 
-55 KRNKKWLQGGL
+55 

-97 RKDKNITLVH
+97 RKDKNITLVK

-146 KKEKPFYEFIIQIGN
+146 KKEKPFYEFIIQVGN
-161 QNEQPSEKKC
+161 QNEQPSETKC
-171 EAILK
+171 KAILK

-218 GMEKRASFKRVLK
+218 GMKKRASFKRVLK

-249 EEISKKHNIE
+249 EQISKQHNIE
-259 RVPDVA
+259 RVSDVA

-285 KINHIDGMSVPRSS
+285 KINDIDGMSVPRSS
-299 IKIYQKLNA
+299 IKIYQKINA

-336 LLRGQLSNLKTEKNV
+336 ILRGQLSNLKTEKNV
-351 DIYEAVIEDQKEKI
+351 YTYEAVIESQKDKI
-365 ERLNDEIDEIRY
+365 ESLNDEIDEIRY
-377 NFNDMQKTHEET
+377 NFNTMQKSNDSQ
-389 IEKMYVKNDSLQE
+389 IEKMYEKNDALQE
-402 QIEELEKGTAAL
+402 QIDALEKSSAAL
-414 KVQLSE
+414 KVQISE

-428 KNQSKQLEKMDHILS
+428 KNQSKDLEKMGQILS

-466 VQNSS
+466 VQKSS
-471 ETRKKLVITEQENMN
+471 ETRSKVEKTEQENRKLEGQISS
-486 LKNENESLQKEN
+486 LKSENETLQNECK
-498 NELNEQI
+498 ELNTEI
-505 GDKRANTYRQ
+505 NDMKANSHRQ
-515 TRFANVLQIY
+515 ERFIDAMKKCSRTNDMP
-525 SARGNYAG
+525 R
-533 MANLAKLMANEQYD
+533 MANIAKLMANEQYD
-547 DLDEELDECLRRVQ
+547 DLDEELDECLRRLRT
-561 KARMIQ
+561 ARMRQ

>member
-1 MATEFVATN
+1 
-10 SVAASII
+10 
-17 CYNRDIERRILK
+17 
-29 TVDKVNGACHFDTLV
+29 
-44 SKWRM
+44 
-49 RSFLTS
+49 
-55 KRNKKWLQGGL
+55 
-66 LMNHYTMSIAKGRG
+66 MNHYTMSIAKGRG

-107 EDLQKV
+107 EDLMKV

-123 KYNESQKRND
+123 KYNDTQKRND

-161 QNEQPSEKKC
+161 QNDQPSEKKC

-181 LIKDYPSLRVFN
+181 LIRDYPSLRVFN

-249 EEISKKHNIE
+249 EQISKKHNIE
-259 RVPDVA
+259 RVQDVA
-265 IGAKH
+265 IGARR
-270 IPIQQYREIQRLAEQ
+270 IPIQEYREIQRLAEQ
-285 KINHIDGMSVPRSS
+285 KINDIDGMSVPRTS

-351 DIYEAVIEDQKEKI
+351 DIYESTIEMQKKNIADLNFEI
-365 ERLNDEIDEIRY
+365 EEIRY
-377 NFNDMQKTHEET
+377 NFNVMQKSFDNMQKKSDDE
-389 IEKMYVKNDSLQE
+389 NDVLQKKVD
-402 QIEELEKGTAAL
+402 ELEKGTAAL
-414 KVQLSE
+414 KVQISE
-420 KEKTIENL
+420 KEKTIEHL
-428 KNQSKQLEKMDHILS
+428 KNQSKDLEKMGQILS

-471 ETRKKLVITEQENMN
+471 ETRQKLVKTEQENMN
-486 LKNENESLQKEN
+486 LKTENESLQNECK
-498 NELNEQI
+498 ELNEQI
-505 GDKRANTYRQ
+505 GEMKANTHRQ
-515 TRFANVLQIY
+515 ERFIDAMKKCSRTNNMP
-525 SARGNYAG
+525 R
-533 MANLAKLMANEQYD
+533 MANLAKLMANEEYD
-547 DLDEELDECLRRVQ
+547 DLDEELDECLRRV
-561 KARMIQ
+561 KNARMIQ

>member
-1 MATEFVATN
+1 MQHLY
-10 SVAASII
+10 I
-17 CYNRDIERRILK
+17 CYNRDIERRLLK
-29 TVDKVNGACHFDTLV
+29 TVDFINGACHFDTNV

-87 EFRPKNADPQ
+87 KFRPKNADPQ

-123 KYNESQKRND
+123 KYNDTQKRND

-146 KKEKPFYEFIIQIGN
+146 KKEKPFYEFIIQVGN
-161 QNEQPSEKKC
+161 QNDQPSETKC
-171 EAILK
+171 KAILK

-181 LIKDYPSLRVFN
+181 LINDYPSLRVFN

-231 NLGLSDFRE
+231 NLGFSDFRE
-240 FQNALFFKL
+240 FQNQLFVKL
-249 EEISKKHNIE
+249 EEISKHHDIA
-259 RVPDVA
+259 RVSDVA

-285 KINHIDGMSVPRSS
+285 KINDIDGMSVPRTS

-336 LLRGQLSNLKTEKNV
+336 NLRTQLINLKTENNI
-351 DIYEAVIEDQKEKI
+351 DTYEAVIESQKSKI
-365 ERLNDEIDEIRY
+365 ESLNDEIDEIRY
-377 NFNDMQKTHEET
+377 NFNTMQKSNDSR
-389 IEKMYVKNDSLQE
+389 IEKMYEKNDALQE
-402 QIEELEKGTAAL
+402 QIEALEKSSAAL
-414 KVQLSE
+414 KVQISD

-428 KNQSKQLEKMDHILS
+428 KNQSKQLEKMGQILT
-443 ENEKLKNDVK
+443 ENENLKNDVK

-471 ETRKKLVITEQENMN
+471 ETRQKLVKTEQENRKLEGQISS
-486 LKNENESLQKEN
+486 LKSENETLQNECK
-498 NELNEQI
+498 ELNTEI
-505 GDKRANTYRQ
+505 NDMKANSHRQ
-515 TRFANVLQIY
+515 ERFIDAMKKCSRTNDMP
-525 SARGNYAG
+525 R
-533 MANLAKLMANEQYD
+533 MANIAKLMANEQYD
-547 DLDEELDECLRRVQ
+547 DLDEELDECLRRLRT
-561 KARMIQ
+561 ARMRQ